1 MSNPNPNPSVETQ
14 FGGVRGNKPGRPR
27 GTRDKINERTLK
39 LIAEVQAAKGAKLA
53 RAALEKL
60 RDEDPQA
67 FWRLLSGLLP
77 KQVDAEV
84 EHKGRVTFIMERFD
98 GV

>member
-1 MSNPNPNPSVETQ
+1 MPRRDTQ
-14 FGGVRGNKPGRPR
+14 FRPGQSGNPAGRPKGSR
-27 GTRDKINERTLK
+27 NKINERTLK
-39 LIAEVQAAKGAKLA
+39 IIAEVQAAEDTQLA

-77 KQVDAEV
+77 KQVNADV
-84 EHKGRVTFIMERFD
+84 EHKGGVTFVMMGPD
-98 GV
+98 GQTG